1 MAVNAA
7 HWSLQSHRVSISTHN
22 NFITKVVNGNILS
35 FFFRSV
41 FSLPFSTDPGGN
53 RSWRF
58 RAIDITIQVSGDPAL
73 QVAVEEALEGA
84 TSVLRGLEFGP
95 LPLNSRARLCAELE
109 RHPISTPLPTL
120 PARKITSMSMSSR
133 CSVKVSPSSPSF
145 LDDILFS
152 TPPPTSPTSAVSS
165 LTSTTCNS
173 LPGSSIVVNVP
184 HSSPSF
190 LDEIFFPSISMSP
203 PTSPTFKCT
212 PAIPSLP
219 PTTPSFLDE
228 LFDPD
233 LCMSQYQCSPT
244 TAVSSLSPS
253 SPSFVDELFDP
264 DLCMSRH
271 HSTPT
276 TTSSIPSN
284 SLKNVFF
291 FFKNHQFNKRFT

>member
-22 NFITKVVNGNILS
+22 NFITKVVNGNML
-35 FFFRSV
+35 FFFFLELCFSCRSARILV
-41 FSLPFSTDPGGN
+41 AIEA
-53 RSWRF
+53 
-58 RAIDITIQVSGDPAL
+58 RAIDITIQVLGDPAL

-84 TSVLRGLEFGP
+84 TSVLRGLEFGQ
-95 LPLNSRARLCAELE
+95 LPLCAELE
-109 RHPISTPLPTL
+109 RHPISTPLPSL
-120 PARKITSMSMSSR
+120 PAHKITSMSMSSR
-133 CSVKVSPSSPSF
+133 CSVKVSPSF

-165 LTSTTCNS
+165 LTSTTCTS

-233 LCMSQYQCSPT
+233 LCMSQY
-244 TAVSSLSPS
+244 
-253 SPSFVDELFDP
+253 
-264 DLCMSRH
+264 
-271 HSTPT
+271 
-276 TTSSIPSN
+276 
-284 SLKNVFF
+284 
-291 FFKNHQFNKRFT
+291 